1 MLSHTFLHTPAWA
14 ARFAPTNLLHDTQG
28 AAMVDL
34 PESELDRLLA
44 DDTGGPVVMLN
55 LLRFR
60 ADGGRER
67 YMEYAARSIPIAE
80 RFGAEALYVGDGD
93 GALVAEAGQAW
104 DAVVLMRY
112 PSRQAFASMVRDPEY
127 RAGAHLRS
135 EALTESVLQPTVA
148 FA

>member
-1 MLSHTFLHTPAWA
+1 MAASSRRRLVSSRRSVCVRPVACCTASSIERMLSHTFLHTPAWA

-28 AAMVDL
+28 ATMIDL

-44 DDTGGPVVMLN
+44 DDPGGPVVMLN

-93 GALVAEAGQAW
+93 RALVAEAGQAW
-104 DAVVLMRY
+104 DAVVLM
-112 PSRQAFASMVRDPEY
+112 
-127 RAGAHLRS
+127 
-135 EALTESVLQPTVA
+135 
-148 FA
+148 